1 MFNLVIKDI
10 IVQKKSIAF
19 AVFYIG
25 FFIFAL
31 QSVGEMTFTR
41 NYGVFLYTCHDGF
54 AYDDAPI

>member
-31 QSVGEMTFTR
+31 QSIGEMTFT
-41 NYGVFLYTCHDGF
+41 FAITAFSLYLSWAGLL
-54 AYDDAPI
+54 